1 MLGHSAVRPHD
12 SLNCLL
18 KIIQTHNLMPL
29 FCQLNFLQLCLR
41 HAVPLKALRLRTNQH
56 LVACR
61 WIDGWPFGA
70 LVPPDAPCVYLDLIV
85 LIEWRERRVVLR
97 LRQRRAA
104 AAEHSGQFRLIA
116 AFPVPHRS

>member
-1 MLGHSAVRPHD
+1 MLSHSAVRPHD

-18 KIIQTHNLMPL
+18 KIVQTHNLMPL

-41 HAVPLKALRLRTNQH
+41 HAVPLKAFRLRAHQH

-85 LIEWRERRVVLR
+85 LIELWEGGVVLGF
-97 LRQRRAA
+97 
-104 AAEHSGQFRLIA
+104 GQ
-116 AFPVPHRS
+116 